1 MFSCRAVPETFQG
14 VLVWL
19 AGMTHE
25 QFITQ
30 RGKGRTVRKM
40 VQGLSPGDILQ
51 LSPPCCS
58 SRACTDLASAV
69 QGLLSRPGPTQC
81 KVLEQSGERICSSWG
96 NALKTYPHCV
106 KRVCQSIFVSAL
118 GNALSPGACEC
129 ENVCV

>member
-30 RGKGRTVRKM
+30 QGKGRTVRKM
-40 VQGLSPGDILQ
+40 AQGLSPGDTLQ

-81 KVLEQSGERICSSWG
+81 KVLEQSGEENLQQLGERFENIPSLCQKSVPICFRISSW
-96 NALKTYPHCV
+96 KCTFPRSV
-106 KRVCQSIFVSAL
+106 
-118 GNALSPGACEC
+118 
-129 ENVCV
+129 